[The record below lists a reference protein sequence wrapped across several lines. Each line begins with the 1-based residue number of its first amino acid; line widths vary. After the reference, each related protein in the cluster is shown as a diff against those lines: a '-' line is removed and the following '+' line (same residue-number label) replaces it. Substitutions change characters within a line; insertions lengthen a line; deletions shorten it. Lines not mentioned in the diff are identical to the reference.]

1 MRSRRPCSGNADF
14 VDCRLD
20 DANFRMAQLV
30 DVQFERCGL
39 TTADFT
45 AGRLERVTFAGSDC
59 SGADFT
65 QVHCDEVDLRETRL
79 DGLRGI
85 GSLRGAIIDRV
96 QLVPIALDLALAV
109 GLVVR
114 EEPDL

>member
-1 MRSRRPCSGNADF
+1 VIRNSVF

-20 DANFRMAQLV
+20 DANFRMAQLS

-39 TTADFT
+39 TTVDFT

-65 QVHCDEVDLRETRL
+65 KVHCDEVDLRDTRL

-85 GSLRGAIIDRV
+85 GSLRGAIVNRAQI
-96 QLVPIALDLALAV
+96 VPIALDLALAV

-114 EEPDL
+114 EDPDL